1 MKAKK
6 VLLLLL
12 VFTFCVSFT
21 ACSKTIA
28 EEKSAL
34 TVGDANVSAGVFAYY
49 LDAQIKIASG
59 ESPSKSDAIKA
70 AEASCANYVKI
81 NTEFQKRKLSL
92 NSAEKATVA
101 ANVEEI
107 WNFYGGYYESIGVSK
122 ETLTKIKT
130 SEQYN
135 EKLISSV
142 FGAGGESEISEDAMK
157 TYFNDNYVFFKF
169 ITAEFSSDEEA
180 NKTVKDTLTELAG
193 TIGTEDEETGE
204 TITMDDVNASF
215 AEKTGGTASALETTA
230 MKSDS
235 TDFPSGF
242 FSDVKAMDNGA
253 QKILTYS
260 DNIFLVEKVDGSGSF
275 SDYKSAILDLLTNS
289 DYDSLM
295 KKNYSNIKV
304 TGIADVEDNCYNT
317 ITKVKSK

>member
-12 VFTFCVSFT
+12 VFTLCVSFT

-215 AEKTGGTASALETTA
+215 AEKIGGTASALETTA

-242 FSDVKAMDNGA
+242 FSDVKAMDNGT
-253 QKILTYS
+253 QKVLTYS
-260 DNIFLVEKVDGSGSF
+260 DNIFLVEKVDGSGAF

>member
-12 VFTFCVSFT
+12 VFTLCVSFT

-242 FSDVKAMDNGA
+242 FSDVKAMDNGT
-253 QKILTYS
+253 QKVLTYS

>member
-12 VFTFCVSFT
+12 VFALCVSFT

-242 FSDVKAMDNGA
+242 FSDVKAMENGA

-260 DNIFLVEKVDGSGSF
+260 DNIFLVEKVDGSGAF

-304 TGIADVEDNCYNT
+304 TGITDVEDNCYNT

>member
-12 VFTFCVSFT
+12 VFTLCVSFT

-242 FSDVKAMDNGA
+242 FSDVKAMDNGT
-253 QKILTYS
+253 QKVLTYS
-260 DNIFLVEKVDGSGSF
+260 DNIFLVEKVDGSGAF

>member
-12 VFTFCVSFT
+12 VFALCVSFT

-101 ANVEEI
+101 ADVEEI

-242 FSDVKAMDNGA
+242 FSDVKAMENGA

-260 DNIFLVEKVDGSGSF
+260 DNIFLVEKVDGSGAF

-304 TGIADVEDNCYNT
+304 TGITDVEDNCYNT

>member
-12 VFTFCVSFT
+12 VFTLCVSFT

-59 ESPSKSDAIKA
+59 ESPPKSDAIKA

>member
-12 VFTFCVSFT
+12 VFTLCVSFT

-242 FSDVKAMDNGA
+242 FSDVKAMENGA

-304 TGIADVEDNCYNT
+304 TGIADVEDDCYNT

>member
-12 VFTFCVSFT
+12 VFALCLSFT
-21 ACSKTIA
+21 ACNKTIV

-34 TVGDANVSAGVFAYY
+34 TVGDSNVSAGVFAYY

-59 ESPSKSDAIKA
+59 ESPSKADAIKA
-70 AEASCANYVKI
+70 AENSCANYVKI
-81 NTEFQKRKLSL
+81 NTEFQKRELSL
-92 NSAEKATVA
+92 NSVEKASVA

-107 WNFYGGYYESIGVSK
+107 WNFYGDYYESIGVSK

-169 ITAEFSSDEEA
+169 ITAEFSSDEET
-180 NKTVKDTLTELAG
+180 NKTIKDALVELVG

-215 AEKTGGTASALETTA
+215 AEKTGGSASAIESTA

-242 FSDVKAMDNGA
+242 FSDVKAMENGEH
-253 QKILTYS
+253 KVLTYT
-260 DNIFLVEKVDGSGSF
+260 DNIFLVEKLDGSGSF

-295 KKNYSNIKV
+295 EKNYSNIKIS
-304 TGIADVEDNCYNT
+304 GISDVEDDCYNI
-317 ITKVKSK
+317 ITKVKAK

>member
-12 VFTFCVSFT
+12 VFTLCVSFT

-242 FSDVKAMDNGA
+242 FSDVKAMENGA

-304 TGIADVEDNCYNT
+304 IGIADVEDDCYNT

>member
-12 VFTFCVSFT
+12 VFTLCVSFT

>member
-12 VFTFCVSFT
+12 VFALCVSFT

-59 ESPSKSDAIKA
+59 DSPSKSDAIKA

-242 FSDVKAMDNGA
+242 FSDVKAMENGA

-260 DNIFLVEKVDGSGSF
+260 DNIFLVEKVDGSGAF

-304 TGIADVEDNCYNT
+304 TGITDVEDNCYNT

>member
-12 VFTFCVSFT
+12 VFTLCVSFT

-304 TGIADVEDNCYNT
+304 TGIADVEDDCYNT

>member
-12 VFTFCVSFT
+12 VFTLCVSFT

-193 TIGTEDEETGE
+193 IIGTEDEETGE

>member
-12 VFTFCVSFT
+12 VFTLCVSFT

-204 TITMDDVNASF
+204 TITMDDINASF

-242 FSDVKAMDNGA
+242 FSDVKAMDNGT
-253 QKILTYS
+253 QKVLTYS
-260 DNIFLVEKVDGSGSF
+260 DNIFLVEKVDGSGAF

>member
-6 VLLLLL
+6 VLLILL
-12 VFTFCVSFT
+12 VLALCLSFT
-21 ACSKTIA
+21 ACSKTIV

-49 LDAQIKIASG
+49 LDAQIKMASG
-59 ESPSKSDAIKA
+59 ESPSKSNAIKA

-81 NTEFQKRKLSL
+81 NTEFQKRNLSL

-157 TYFNDNYVFFKF
+157 TYFNDNYVFFRF
-169 ITAEFSSDEEA
+169 ITAEFSDDEEA
-180 NKTVKDTLTELAG
+180 NKTVKDTLTELAA

-215 AEKTGGTASALETTA
+215 AEKTGGTAGGLDTTA

-242 FSDVKAMDNGA
+242 FSDVKAMENGT
-253 QKILTYS
+253 QKVFTYS

-275 SDYKSAILDLLTNS
+275 ADYKSSILDLLTNT

-295 KKNYSNIKV
+295 EKNYGNIKV
-304 TGIADVEDNCYNT
+304 TGITDVEDNCYN
-317 ITKVKSK
+317 IIIKAKTK